1 MVVVSY
7 PERCIHRGIEYYK
20 INYSG
25 ELSAAACTV
34 AAISLNSSNSP
45 QQENVTRLPLMWVP
59 IMSERPRLS
68 MTKMKPAFPESR
80 TISSFEMI
88 VVIED
93 DFHC

>member
-1 MVVVSY
+1 MVVMSY
-7 PERCIHRGIEYYK
+7 PERCIHRGIGYRNR
-20 INYSG
+20 IYSG
-25 ELSAAACTV
+25 ELSADAYTV

-45 QQENVTRLPLMWVP
+45 QQENVTMFPLILVP
-59 IMSERPRLS
+59 IVIERPMLS
-68 MTKMKPAFPESR
+68 MTKMKPGSPESR